1 MKIEFYND
9 PWKHFTITNLLDIDA
24 FDRVNEFSKNISVTG
39 DRNNIQVRSNNFPE
53 MYNLLVPYIHK
64 IASIAGIDDITNLYP
79 AIEFDVIKPGWAYNK
94 IHNDNPLKVMTFVL
108 AISNTGSG
116 TQLFK
121 EKDTTT
127 YVKTTNW
134 LPNRG
139 SGFIRNDH
147 TWHDFDSLECTENRR
162 TLLLMLSEKE
172 FY

>member
-79 AIEFDVIKPGWAYNK
+79 CIQFDVIK
-94 IHNDNPLKVMTFVL
+94 
-108 AISNTGSG
+108 S
-116 TQLFK
+116 
-121 EKDTTT
+121 
-127 YVKTTNW
+127 
-134 LPNRG
+134 
-139 SGFIRNDH
+139 
-147 TWHDFDSLECTENRR
+147 C
-162 TLLLMLSEKE
+162 
-172 FY
+172 